1 MSKHVAVV
9 MGGWS
14 SEREVSLVTGQAV
27 ASALRR
33 LDYQVSDIDASTDLA
48 QQLKDVQP
56 EVVFNALHG
65 PWGEDGCVQGI
76 FEVLNIPY
84 THSGVLAS
92 AMAMDKPMAKKV
104 FRHVGIPCAEHKIVT
119 YEELSQSDPLTR
131 PYVAK
136 PINEGSSVGVQIIQ
150 VGDNGPTRP
159 VETADSACKVM
170 IEQYVPGRELACGV
184 IDGRALAIT
193 ELIPKSGFYD
203 YEAKYSDGL
212 TDHVLPANLPE
223 GIYAKA
229 QEYAA
234 LAHNELQCRGISRV
248 DFRYDDTTKDPGDLF
263 ILEINTQPGM
273 TPLSLVPEMAAHD
286 GMDFDAL
293 VDWMVEDA
301 SCLR

>member
-14 SEREVSLVTGQAV
+14 SERDVSLVTGQAV

-33 LDYQVSDIDASTDLA
+33 LDYQVSDIDASTELA

-56 EVVFNALHG
+56 EVIFNALHG

-92 AMAMDKPMAKKV
+92 AVAMDKPMAKKV
-104 FRHVGIPCAEHKIVT
+104 FRQVGIPCAEHKIVT

-184 IDGRALAIT
+184 IDGRALGIT

-248 DFRYDDTTKDPGDLF
+248 DFRYDDTLKDPGDLF

>member
-14 SEREVSLVTGQAV
+14 SERDVSLVTGQAV

-33 LDYQVSDIDASTDLA
+33 LDYQVSDIDASTELA

-56 EVVFNALHG
+56 EVIFNALHG

-92 AMAMDKPMAKKV
+92 AVAMDKPMAKKV
-104 FRHVGIPCAEHKIVT
+104 FRQVGIPCAEHKIVT

-159 VETADSACKVM
+159 VEAADSACRVM

-203 YEAKYSDGL
+203 YEAKYSDG
-212 TDHVLPANLPE
+212 
-223 GIYAKA
+223 
-229 QEYAA
+229 
-234 LAHNELQCRGISRV
+234 
-248 DFRYDDTTKDPGDLF
+248 
-263 ILEINTQPGM
+263 
-273 TPLSLVPEMAAHD
+273 
-286 GMDFDAL
+286 
-293 VDWMVEDA
+293 
-301 SCLR
+301 